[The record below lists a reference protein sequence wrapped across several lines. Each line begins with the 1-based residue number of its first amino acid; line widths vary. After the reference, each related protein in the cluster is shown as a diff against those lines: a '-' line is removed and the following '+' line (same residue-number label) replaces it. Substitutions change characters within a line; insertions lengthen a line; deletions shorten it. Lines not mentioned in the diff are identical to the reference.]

1 MSQNGFFFA
10 LMAGIILAGILAA
23 TMSTADSQLLAASSS
38 VSQDLMQD
46 FLGIRL
52 SETGT
57 MIAARSTVVVIALIA
72 LILAW
77 NPNSSVFRV
86 VSFAWAGFGA
96 TFGPAMLLALF
107 DRRSNRQGT
116 LAGMIT
122 GAAMIFIWKFLIA
135 PMGGAWA
142 IYELL
147 PAFLLALIVNLVVSR
162 LTPAADAQVLKT
174 YDQVSSGK

>member
-1 MSQNGFFFA
+1 
-10 LMAGIILAGILAA
+10 
-23 TMSTADSQLLAASSS
+23 
-38 VSQDLMQD
+38 
-46 FLGIRL
+46 
-52 SETGT
+52 
-57 MIAARSTVVVIALIA
+57 
-72 LILAW
+72 
-77 NPNSSVFRV
+77 
-86 VSFAWAGFGA
+86 
-96 TFGPAMLLALF
+96 MLLALF